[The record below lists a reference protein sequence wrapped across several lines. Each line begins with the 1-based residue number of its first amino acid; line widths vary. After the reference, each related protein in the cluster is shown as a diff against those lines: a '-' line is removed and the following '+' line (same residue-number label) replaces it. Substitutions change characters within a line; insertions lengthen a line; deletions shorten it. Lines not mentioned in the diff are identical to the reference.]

1 MSDRPQTRSGGG
13 GGGPTPMTGAM
24 SPSVAR
30 LNTAQRAAKGFSGP
44 VPVGLATN
52 IAVDNRPVTNHGLS
66 GMSTKPLGPGRTV
79 ADKSFYSQDL
89 RNRIKDLTDEI
100 MSMEQEADKIQ
111 KDNQQYLQLEKAME
125 ASMQEVRT
133 LEGQLADFNLALD
146 KLRYNANVKEIRE
159 SFTELRNRN
168 DYERRQIDEIFE
180 RTHSV
185 EEKTTEIKDMIQ
197 NIYDNTAKRL
207 ESLGPATFQEY
218 TSLQDESKALQSDI
232 QIKEAKLAEYDKKI
246 AQLQSTFRSSE
257 FQTHLKGMELQKKKL
272 ALSKKQSELA
282 DESLVSLSPEEM
294 RDKMMNKAK
303 ELTRECDQMERQK
316 KLLEDQLDKY
326 QDEIRTKET
335 EIANAKKHASK
346 AKTYETFYERDRKIQ
361 SFIDGFDREKA
372 EEIEQKK
379 SIQKTVVA
387 LLQHTS
393 KGLALQLQLP
403 DGKRF
408 SEMRNDLSFK
418 EQKLENSK
426 QTLQLLQ
433 KDKEKRKEE
442 LDKINNLDKKIQ
454 TEMTSLKEK
463 ITGMLEEQ
471 EQFKSPEQLQADID
485 RDKEALRVERNRAK
499 REREIFKIQMAQLST
514 AFEQSKKAI
523 LDCANTPKIDPLEGK
538 LKTQASSIF
547 QLSEF
552 IATRKADSDWESVR
566 EDCMALISEIN
577 KIIIKTTEEEAGS
590 PRS

>member
-1 MSDRPQTRSGGG
+1 MAA
-13 GGGPTPMTGAM
+13 MT
-24 SPSVAR
+24 PSVAR

-52 IAVDNRPVTNHGLS
+52 VAVDNRPVTNHGLT
-66 GMSTKPLGPGRTV
+66 GMSTKPLGPGRTI
-79 ADKSFYSQDL
+79 ADKSFYSQEL
-89 RNRIKDLTDEI
+89 RTRIKDITDEI
-100 MSMEQEADKIQ
+100 QNLEAEADQIQ
-111 KDNQQYLQLEKAME
+111 RDNQSYIVLEKTMDANMK
-125 ASMQEVRT
+125 EVRT
-133 LEGQLADFNLALD
+133 LEGQLADFNLAID
-146 KLRYNANVKEIRE
+146 KLRYNANVQEIRE

-180 RTHSV
+180 RTHAV
-185 EEKTTEIKDMIQ
+185 EEKATEIKDMIQ
-197 NIYDNTAKRL
+197 AIHDNTAKRL
-207 ESLGPATFQEY
+207 ESLGPAFYQEY
-218 TSLQDESKALQSDI
+218 VGLQDESRGLQSDI
-232 QIKEAKLAEYDKKI
+232 QAKEAKLAEYDKKI
-246 AQLQSTFRSSE
+246 AQLQSTFRSAE

-272 ALSKKQSELA
+272 ILSKKQSELA

-303 ELTRECDQMERQK
+303 ELSRECDQMERQK

-326 QDEIRTKET
+326 QDEIRSKET

-499 REREIFKIQMAQLST
+499 REREIFKIQMGQLSA

-523 LDCANTPKIDPLEGK
+523 LDCSNTPKIDPLEGK

-552 IATRKADSDWESVR
+552 IAARKADSDWESVR
-566 EDCMALISEIN
+566 EDCMNLISEIN
-577 KIIIKTTEEEAGS
+577 QLCIKTTEEDAAAGVGS